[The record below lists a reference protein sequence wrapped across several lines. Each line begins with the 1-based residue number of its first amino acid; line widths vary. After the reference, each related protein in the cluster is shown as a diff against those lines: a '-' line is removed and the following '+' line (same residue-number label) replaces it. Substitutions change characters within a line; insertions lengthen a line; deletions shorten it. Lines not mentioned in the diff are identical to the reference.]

1 MAMTSV
7 AKRLLPRAC
16 LVLGMGALLYPL
28 ACTTKQD
35 KQAKEEVAQKSASR
49 KDAAAAAETTTGNS
63 VALSTDEQKKLDELR
78 AEMEIGRNMAGR
90 LLAFYGVYDNKKLKS
105 YVNQV
110 GAYVANYGEFPD
122 RRYMFEVID
131 TEEVNA
137 FACPGGYIL
146 VTVGALR
153 HAQNEAEIAAILG
166 HEVAHV
172 GRRHMFNTL
181 KNMGE
186 KELEQTAKE
195 TERSQDLSASLLVRK
210 RPEPEES
217 VVGAMLARYLSSAT
231 GISVLSAAK
240 AGMSIILEKGLGAD
254 LEYEADRE
262 GVRYAIQAGYEPEAL
277 NNFLCRLELHRKK
290 NGDKAKCLAGS
301 GPAKEGDDDI
311 LKKTHPSVPQR
322 VANIDKVL
330 EELKSREIVGASGE
344 KRFARVLKGLP
355 APKPKAGKKES
366 SEE

>member
-1 MAMTSV
+1 MTTTSV
-7 AKRLLPRAC
+7 FKRLLPRTL
-16 LVLGMGALLYPL
+16 LVIGMSALLYPISC
-28 ACTTKQD
+28 ATKKD
-35 KQAKEEVAQKSASR
+35 KSADDNVDTRSKR
-49 KDAAAAAETTTGNS
+49 GKEMETAS
-63 VALSTDEQKKLDELR
+63 VALSNDEQKKLDELR

-90 LLAFYGVYDNKKLKS
+90 LLAFYGVYDSKKLKS

-110 GAYVANYGEFPD
+110 GAYVASYSEHPE
-122 RRYMFEVID
+122 RRYMFEIID

-153 HAQNEAEIAAILG
+153 HAQNEAEMAAILA

-172 GRRHMFNTL
+172 GRRHMFDTL
-181 KNMGE
+181 KSMGD
-186 KELEQTAKE
+186 KELEETAKE
-195 TERSQDLSASLLVRK
+195 AERNQNVPTSMLVRK

-217 VVGAMLARYLSSAT
+217 MVGAMLARYLSSAT

-290 NGDKAKCLAGS
+290 NGDKAKCLSGS
-301 GPAKEGDDDI
+301 GTVAKDDDDI

-330 EELKSREIVGASGE
+330 LELKSEETVGASGE
-344 KRFARVLKGLP
+344 KRYERILKSIP
-355 APKPKAGKKES
+355 PPKQKAAGKKADK
-366 SEE
+366 